1 MPQDQTQPAP
11 DPHPPPL
18 PSEAVLETL
27 RRRLARLEKLY
38 SRNSNT
44 VVATGCAALD
54 RFLPAG
60 GLPCGALIEFLAP
73 DDGSG
78 AVELALLSAR
88 QACRHGKP
96 LVVVDRAGQFYPPAA
111 VCLGISIQQLLIVQP
126 RNHSDEHWTISQ
138 ALRCTGVGAVLA
150 WPGTI
155 DHRSFR
161 RLQLAAEHGG
171 GLGLLIRPP
180 SARREP
186 SWAQVR
192 LAVEPLPGGTSRKRR
207 LRIELLRCRGAAGNG
222 TLEVELGDE
231 KVDSRLRSSNCW

>member
-1 MPQDQTQPAP
+1 MPQDQTLPAH
-11 DPHPPPL
+11 DRHPPHAP
-18 PSEAVLETL
+18 PEAVLETL

-44 VVATGCAALD
+44 VVSTGCAALD

-60 GLPCGALIEFLAP
+60 GFPCGSLIEFLTS

-78 AVELALLSAR
+78 AVGLALLSAGQLCR
-88 QACRHGKP
+88 QGKP
-96 LVVVDRAGQFYPPAA
+96 LVVVDRTGQFYPPAA
-111 VCLGISIQQLLIVQP
+111 ACLGISPQQLLIVQP
-126 RNHSDEHWTISQ
+126 RNHADEHWTIHQ

-150 WPGTI
+150 WPATI

-180 SARREP
+180 STRREP

-222 TLEVELGDE
+222 TLELELGD
-231 KVDSRLRSSNCW
+231 